1 MESASSFTTQNQQM
15 TEEKNEGKNGSSFI
29 EMCPSNAVPSMNLE
43 GIEICIMED
52 VSTLE
57 DPKARQGEISSNSN
71 DNTKEME
78 GRFTCPAKNA
88 FDQGMMKNAA
98 QRRRKIGVVEVSDT
112 MFAERRNVRVLRK
125 KFGESMISEMPR
137 IFNKKL

>member
-1 MESASSFTTQNQQM
+1 MGSASSLTTQNQQM
-15 TEEKNEGKNGSSFI
+15 TEEKNEGKNDSSFI
-29 EMCPSNAVPSMNLE
+29 EMCPSNAVPSLNLE
-43 GIEICIMED
+43 GIEICLMDD

-57 DPKARQGEISSNSN
+57 DPKAKQGEISSNSN
-71 DNTKEME
+71 GNTKEME
-78 GRFTCPAKNA
+78 RRFTCPAKNA

-98 QRRRKIGVVEVSDT
+98 QRQRNFGVVEVSDT

-125 KFGESMISEMPR
+125 KFGEGMISEMPG